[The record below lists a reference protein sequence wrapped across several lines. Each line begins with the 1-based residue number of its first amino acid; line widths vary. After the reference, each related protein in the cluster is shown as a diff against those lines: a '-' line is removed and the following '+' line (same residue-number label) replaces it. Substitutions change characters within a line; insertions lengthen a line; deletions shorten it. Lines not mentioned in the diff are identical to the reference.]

1 MAGEATR
8 YTHNE
13 IVAFQ
18 FCARKSKARCRFAE
32 QRENSGGRGKRG
44 GYRSRYSARENWG
57 AKKGDREE
65 RERERRKND
74 NENYAVGAN
83 VAKVVLP
90 MALQVDRL
98 FPPDKV

>member
-1 MAGEATR
+1 MGCKKK
-8 YTHNE
+8 E
-13 IVAFQ
+13 I
-18 FCARKSKARCRFAE
+18 
-32 QRENSGGRGKRG
+32 GK
-44 GYRSRYSARENWG
+44 
-57 AKKGDREE
+57 
-65 RERERRKND
+65 REREKKND